1 MELDLRVTAIEN
13 KHMSSLVRALAT
25 TNKSLESLVLCV
37 TPISDE
43 NWPILCKSLLKHPT
57 LKYLDL
63 RDTGP
68 RGAAQDSNE
77 RQTRRAHCHTNAI
90 LKMLQANTVLQRL
103 DLTPGECVECILL
116 DVIEPY
122 MGRLPDVRALNEYR
136 GPMRAQLLGRALHT
150 VNDNPA
156 LVWRLFSNN
165 NELAMFGPGN

>member
-1 MELDLRVTAIEN
+1 VELDLRVTAIEN
-13 KHMSSLVRALAT
+13 KHMSSLVRALA

-77 RQTRRAHCHTNAI
+77 RQTRRAHCRTNAI
-90 LKMLQANTVLQRL
+90 LKMLQANTVLQWLEL
-103 DLTPGECVECILL
+103 DPDECVECIFS

-122 MGRLPDVRALNEYR
+122 MWSDARPATRTSFAYGQRQPRACVE
-136 GPMRAQLLGRALHT
+136 AFFEQ
-150 VNDNPA
+150 
-156 LVWRLFSNN
+156 
-165 NELAMFGPGN
+165 